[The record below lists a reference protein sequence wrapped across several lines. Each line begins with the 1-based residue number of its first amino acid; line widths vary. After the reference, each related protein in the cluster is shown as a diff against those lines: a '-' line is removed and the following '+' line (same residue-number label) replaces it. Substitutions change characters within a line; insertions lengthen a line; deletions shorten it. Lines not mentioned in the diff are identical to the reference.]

1 MRSLMSDL
9 LPDEEIILRPYQVD
23 AVENLRRSFM
33 QGNRRLLLQ
42 AGTGSGKTIIASE
55 IIKSAV
61 TRGRYVLF
69 LAHRRE
75 LIDQCADKLVRFGV
89 PHGIIMAGR
98 QRSMGENVQVGSV
111 QTITTRA
118 VKSKKMPLPPVDLLV
133 LDECHRS
140 LSKSYLH
147 LIDYFTQA
155 NDKTVVL
162 GMTATPVR
170 GDGRGLGEV
179 YEDMITCP
187 SIRELTSQGF
197 LVPIRYFAPSAPDLD
212 GVHTRMGDYVE
223 KELEER
229 MDKTPLIGNIVEN
242 WGRFADGRQTV
253 VFATGVKHS
262 IHITEEFQKAG
273 VQAAHIDGNTP
284 DSERE
289 TILTDL
295 WKGNLSVV
303 SNCMVLTEGWDC
315 PPVSCCI
322 LARPTKSI
330 GLYLQMC
337 GRTLR
342 PWQGKDDCLL
352 VDHSGSIY
360 THGFVDGEIPW
371 DLDARRK
378 IQERIQDTKKKESK
392 PITCPECKFVF
403 ISLAECPEC
412 GWKPK
417 VKGQEYHWIKG
428 ELVEVNKEIEF
439 RYSQR
444 MRRDWFK
451 QLLWVADEKGYKRGW
466 VGHTFKKK
474 FKTWPRGMEGARM
487 EPPGPEVRAFIRHL
501 QIRYAK
507 GKAKA
512 AERKQNDTTN
522 QPTDQGFHDR
532 PGEGSEETRPLD

>member
-1 MRSLMSDL
+1 MRSMLSQL
-9 LPDEEIILRPYQVD
+9 LPDEEIVLRPYQIQ
-23 AVENLRRSFM
+23 AVEDLRRSFM

-42 AGTGSGKTIIASE
+42 AGTGSGKTIIAAE

-61 TRGRYVLF
+61 LKGKYVLF

-89 PHGIIMAGR
+89 NHGIIMAGR
-98 QRSMGENVQVGSV
+98 SRSMHERVQVGSV

-118 VKSKKMPLPPVDLLV
+118 VKSHQFPLPPVDLLV

-147 LIDYFTQA
+147 LIDHFIRA
-155 NDKTVVL
+155 NDTTVVL

-179 YEDMITCP
+179 YQDMICCP
-187 SIRELTSQGF
+187 SIRELTKDGF
-197 LVPIRYFAPSAPDLD
+197 LVPIRYFAPSAPDLE
-212 GVHTRMGDYVE
+212 GVHTRMGDYVQ
-223 KELEER
+223 KELEPR
-229 MDKTPLIGNIVEN
+229 MDKPPLIGNIVEN
-242 WGRFADGRQTV
+242 WGRFADGRRTV

-262 IHITEEFQKAG
+262 IHIMEEFRKAG

-289 TILTDL
+289 VILSDL
-295 WKGNLSVV
+295 WKGNLKVV

-342 PWQGKDDCLL
+342 PWEGKKDCLL

-360 THGFVDGEIPW
+360 THGFVDGDIPW
-371 DLDARRK
+371 DLDSRRK
-378 IQERIQDTKKKESK
+378 VQDRIQEKKKKDPK

-403 ISLAECPEC
+403 ESLPECPEC

-439 RYSQR
+439 QYSRR
-444 MRRDWFK
+444 MREDWYR
-451 QLLWVADEKGYKRGW
+451 QLLWIANEKGYRYGW
-466 VGHTFKKK
+466 VAHTFKKK
-474 FKTWPRGMEGARM
+474 FKTFPQGFGYLEM
-487 EPPGPEVRAFIRHL
+487 EPVGPEVRAYVRYL

-512 AERKQNDTTN
+512 AER
-522 QPTDQGFHDR
+522 R
-532 PGEGSEETRPLD
+532 AS